1 FFLKWPERVP
11 LPITVS
17 FGKTMPATTTAW
29 QMRQAILELGSEAF
43 RHRRTPN
50 DLLHIRFLRAARR
63 HWHKACVA
71 DSTGAHLRY
80 WQTLVGSL
88 AFADWFKRERPAD
101 KMIGVILPASVA
113 GVLVHIAALFAGKVP
128 VNLNFTAGPEA
139 TEAALTQCSIGTIDT
154 SRRFIEKAKLAERP
168 DMVFVEDI
176 APAISGKRKAFL
188 TVACYLLPSGLAAK
202 LFGLRR
208 QQPDDVAT
216 VLFSSGSTGVPKGV
230 LLSHHNLLSN
240 VEGVAQILWIAPA
253 DKMMGVLPFFHA
265 FGLTGSLWVPLLSGI
280 GAVYHAN
287 PLDAK
292 TIGKLVAEHRAT
304 ILIST
309 PTFCQ
314 GYFRVCEPAQ
324 LATIRHVLVGA
335 ERLPASLAA
344 AFQENVGIT
353 LLEGYGCTE
362 RGPVVAVNPADV
374 VDGPVKQTGHKPGTV
389 GHPIPGVVAKV
400 IDVES
405 GEVLP
410 PDRAGILLVKGPGRM
425 LGY

>member
-71 DSTGAHLRY
+71 DSTGVHLRY
-80 WQTLVGSL
+80 WRALGGRL
-88 AFADWFKRERPAD
+88 AFADWSKRGRPAD
-101 KMIGVILPASVA
+101 KRVGVTLPASVA
-113 GVLVHIAALFAGKVP
+113 GVLVNIAALFAGKVP

-139 TEAALTQCSIGTIDT
+139 TEAALAQCGIGTIVT

-168 DMVFVEDI
+168 GMVFVEDI
-176 APAISGKRKAFL
+176 APTLSGARKAFL
-188 TVACYLLPSGLAAK
+188 AVACYLLPSGLAAK

-240 VEGVAQILWIAPA
+240 VEAVAQILWVAPA
-253 DKMMGVLPFFHA
+253 HKMMGVLPFFPA
-265 FGLTGSLWVPLLSGI
+265 LGLTRCLWGPLLSGL
-280 GAVYHAN
+280 GARYHPHPPDAQAN
-287 PLDAK
+287 RQLVGEPPAPHLLNTPTPPHPPSQPRRPPATPPCGSGSPPNSPPPATPSSAPSACPLRSPPPSRRSS
-292 TIGKLVAEHRAT
+292 ESPCSRAMAARKWAPSSP
-304 ILIST
+304 ST
-309 PTFCQ
+309 PSTWQ
-314 GYFRVCEPAQ
+314 M
-324 LATIRHVLVGA
+324 
-335 ERLPASLAA
+335 
-344 AFQENVGIT
+344 
-353 LLEGYGCTE
+353 
-362 RGPVVAVNPADV
+362 
-374 VDGPVKQTGHKPGTV
+374 
-389 GHPIPGVVAKV
+389 
-400 IDVES
+400 
-405 GEVLP
+405 
-410 PDRAGILLVKGPGRM
+410 GRSSRQA
-425 LGY
+425 